1 MPKRARFCEPRA
13 DAGRRIHARDE
24 PMSID
29 TNANQS
35 TAQHDEYGT
44 GPAPDAV
51 ITFGDDTHEGFVAL
65 VESLLARSAFIRTE
79 RGPMPVEHGETELLL
94 DEVDTNGW

>member
-1 MPKRARFCEPRA
+1 
-13 DAGRRIHARDE
+13 
-24 PMSID
+24 MS
-29 TNANQS
+29 TETHPTQS

-51 ITFGDDTHEGFVAL
+51 VRFGDDTHEGFVAL
-65 VESLLARSAFIRTE
+65 VESLLARSAFIRIE

-94 DEVDTNGW
+94 DEVDPNA

>member
-1 MPKRARFCEPRA
+1 MTPERVRGVDTTPS
-13 DAGRRIHARDE
+13 DV
-24 PMSID
+24 PMSTEAHAD
-29 TNANQS
+29 RS

-65 VESLLARSAFIRTE
+65 VESLLARSAFIRIE

-94 DEVDTNGW
+94 DEVDPNA

>member
-1 MPKRARFCEPRA
+1 MLGVVSTPT
-13 DAGRRIHARDE
+13 DE
-24 PMSID
+24 PMSTD
-29 TNANQS
+29 THANQA

-51 ITFGDDTHEGFVAL
+51 IRFGGDTHEGFVAL
-65 VESLLARSAFIRTE
+65 VESLLARSAFIRTQ

-94 DEVDTNGW
+94 DEVDPNT